1 MLLIT
6 KSFLQ
11 SVSLMMCMRQENYL
25 LRSFLANQKEY
36 VYISGYCSEIKQ
48 VQCNSRQGSTLGPLV
63 FIVYINNFQ
72 SIFSKSIVHK
82 FADDNN
88 LLLPSKKL
96 GTIKSL
102 MNHELKLLVQ
112 WLRNKRLF
120 LLFLNK
126 AVSELNIFKYPC
138 KHQKNNYKF
147 KLNHFFKCLS
157 VLADEVLSW
166 NKQNDKICYKL
177 RGTRRGFRVS

>member
-1 MLLIT
+1 MLSIT

-11 SVSLMMCMRQENYL
+11 SVSLMVCMRQENYQ
-25 LRSFLANQKEY
+25 LRSFLANQKQY
-36 VYISGYCSEIKQ
+36 VYISGYCSDIKQ
-48 VQCNSRQGSTLGPLV
+48 VLCNSWQRSTLGPLI
-63 FIVYINNFQ
+63 FLVYINNFQ
-72 SIFSKSIVHK
+72 SIFSKPIVHK

-112 WLRNKRLF
+112 WLRNKKLF

-126 AVSELNIFKYPC
+126 AVTKLNIFKSPS
-138 KHQKNNYKF
+138 KH
-147 KLNHFFKCLS
+147 
-157 VLADEVLSW
+157 
-166 NKQNDKICYKL
+166 
-177 RGTRRGFRVS
+177 

>member
-11 SVSLMMCMRQENYL
+11 SVSLMVCMRQENYL
-25 LRSFLANQKEY
+25 LRSFLANQKQY

-48 VQCNSRQGSTLGPLV
+48 VQCNSRQGSTLNPLV

-72 SIFSKSIVHK
+72 SIFSKPIAHK
-82 FADDNN
+82 LADDN
-88 LLLPSKKL
+88 LLLPSKKI

-112 WLRNKRLF
+112 WLRSNKLF

-126 AVSELNIFKYPC
+126 AVIELNIFKSPC
-138 KHQKNNYKF
+138 KHQQNKYKF

-157 VLADEVLSW
+157 VPADEVLSW

-177 RGTRRGFRVS
+177 RRTRRGFRVV